1 MKTAVASETETPR
14 KITQGSKTNKTR
26 YLMWWE
32 TRGKW
37 RHCLAKDLV
46 STAYATISEG
56 SSYSKGK
63 DYHTSGQFSTLFRS
77 SKFTL
82 QRALK
87 F

>member
-1 MKTAVASETETPR
+1 MQTNQEVSKKGQNPVKTAVASETETPR

-56 SSYSKGK
+56 SSYF
-63 DYHTSGQFSTLFRS
+63 H
-77 SKFTL
+77 
-82 QRALK
+82 
-87 F
+87 